1 MNIRFSISS
10 LLLLAGTL
18 LIVFIPFPSFQRGSK
33 ERIIEVEATMF
44 EFTPSS
50 FKVNQGDRVTIKL
63 ISSDVV
69 HGLYIDGY
77 DVDISAD
84 PGQTSSISFTADQRG
99 SFRILCSITC
109 GSLHPFMVGKFRV
122 GPNLLLWRGTGLSII
137 AVLGIV
143 FRKDHGI
150 S

>member
-1 MNIRFSISS
+1 MNTRFPISS
-10 LLLLAGTL
+10 LLLLVGAL
-18 LIVFIPFPSFQRGSK
+18 LIIFLPFPSSQRWSE

-69 HGLYIDGY
+69 HGLHIEGY

-99 SFRILCSITC
+99 SYRIHCSITC
-109 GSLHPFMVGKFRV
+109 GSLHPFMVGKFQV
-122 GPNLLLWRGTGLSII
+122 GSNPLLWRGIGLSVF
-137 AVLGIV
+137 AVLGIAV
-143 FRKDHGI
+143 KRNYEL

>member
-1 MNIRFSISS
+1 MNNRLSILSI
-10 LLLLAGTL
+10 LLLVGAL
-18 LIVFIPFPSFQRGSK
+18 LIVFLPFPSFQRWSE

-50 FKVNQGDRVTIKL
+50 FRVNKGDRVTIKL

-77 DVDISAD
+77 DVNISAD

-99 SFRILCSITC
+99 SFRIRCSITC

-122 GPNLLLWRGTGLSII
+122 GPNPLLWRGMGLSFI
-137 AVLGIV
+137 AVLGTV
-143 FRKDHGI
+143 FRKNHAI

>member
-1 MNIRFSISS
+1 MNSRLSILSII
-10 LLLLAGTL
+10 LLAGAL
-18 LIVFIPFPSFQRGSK
+18 LIVFLPFPSFRRWSEEQ
-33 ERIIEVEATMF
+33 IIEVEATMF

-50 FKVNQGDRVTIKL
+50 FRVNQGDRVTIKL

-69 HGLYIDGY
+69 HGLYIEGY

-84 PGQTSSISFTADQRG
+84 PGQTSSISFTADRRG

-122 GPNLLLWRGTGLSII
+122 GPNPLLWRGMGLSII
-137 AVLGIV
+137 AVIGIV
-143 FRKDHGI
+143 FRKNHEI